1 MDTLPDQV
9 SQLVSI
15 LTHHG
20 HTHSSGPV
28 EVKMGQLVGQNLDS
42 LGLPSTCIFNHV
54 VGRWVDCALA
64 HRLRDEVEVIP
75 FRQGDDIIKNG
86 STGRVNVITLSGSSF
101 LVEFPAKEDLP

>member
-1 MDTLPDQV
+1 MDTLPDEV

-28 EVKMGQLVGQNLDS
+28 EVEMGQLVGQNLDS
-42 LGLPSTCIFNHV
+42 LGLPSTCVFDHV

-75 FRQGDDIIKNG
+75 FRQGHDIIKNG